1 MSAHTSHPQD
11 ARANNNLHYPA
22 CLHLSAPQLIFRPT
36 DTLVPSDAPA
46 VKAGACMGGEVDLVD
61 GGAVCVLPCCQITQ
75 MLDLSLMTLSVESPR
90 KDGIGDADDI
100 CVYTKDG
107 VPVRCNSVAQVRIGP
122 PPEIG
127 NSATRREEKM
137 RYLKSAASIF
147 GGLGRHECRQ
157 VIMQTLEGHQRSMI
171 GNMYAK
177 ELLMDRTKFAEE
189 VNRSATVDLIGMGVW
204 VTSFVIQEIK
214 DDNEYISS
222 LGKAEVAKKKEQAR
236 IASAEMDKDA
246 NIKEAEQERNAQCKQ
261 FENRITEE
269 QSRMTYDLRE
279 ADNLKQTNQRKAIA
293 DMAQARKEME
303 VKKDVVARE
312 QAVKEADMKQRILVA
327 TGEIQR
333 KTQELE
339 SSMIRPAE
347 AQKFQISKDA
357 EARRYEIEAAAT
369 ATSQELQLVGQAEA
383 RAAQV
388 KGEAEAQAMTRKAEA
403 WAKYSK
409 ATFLDKIIQQLPE
422 ITSARHTATSVSPLS
437 TPSPPR
443 RCCIA

>member
-1 MSAHTSHPQD
+1 
-11 ARANNNLHYPA
+11 
-22 CLHLSAPQLIFRPT
+22 
-36 DTLVPSDAPA
+36 
-46 VKAGACMGGEVDLVD
+46 
-61 GGAVCVLPCCQITQ
+61 
-75 MLDLSLMTLSVESPR
+75 
-90 KDGIGDADDI
+90 
-100 CVYTKDG
+100 
-107 VPVRCNSVAQVRIGP
+107 
-122 PPEIG
+122 
-127 NSATRREEKM
+127 
-137 RYLKSAASIF
+137 
-147 GGLGRHECRQ
+147 
-157 VIMQTLEGHQRSMI
+157 
-171 GNMYAK
+171 
-177 ELLMDRTKFAEE
+177 
-189 VNRSATVDLIGMGVW
+189 
-204 VTSFVIQEIK
+204 
-214 DDNEYISS
+214 
-222 LGKAEVAKKKEQAR
+222 
-236 IASAEMDKDA
+236 
-246 NIKEAEQERNAQCKQ
+246 
-261 FENRITEE
+261 
-269 QSRMTYDLRE
+269 MTYDLRE

-409 ATFLDKIIQQLPE
+409 ATFLDKIIQQLPA